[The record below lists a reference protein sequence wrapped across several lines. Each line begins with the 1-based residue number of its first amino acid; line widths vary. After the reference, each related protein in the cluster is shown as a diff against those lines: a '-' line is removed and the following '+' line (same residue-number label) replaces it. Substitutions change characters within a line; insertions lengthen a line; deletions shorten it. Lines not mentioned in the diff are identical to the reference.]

1 MEKVRNRGRYQ
12 WETSRQKLSPRD
24 TWHGCRS
31 DGKDVK
37 LMAGYCSRWFVGG
50 GESEGIWEF
59 TSVTKPNFYSPPGNS
74 IDIDLGTE
82 K

>member
-12 WETSRQKLSPRD
+12 WEMSRQKLSPRD

-37 LMAGYCSRWFVGG
+37 LMAGYCSRWERFGSSA
-50 GESEGIWEF
+50 E
-59 TSVTKPNFYSPPGNS
+59 
-74 IDIDLGTE
+74 E
-82 K
+82 KVRVSGSLPA